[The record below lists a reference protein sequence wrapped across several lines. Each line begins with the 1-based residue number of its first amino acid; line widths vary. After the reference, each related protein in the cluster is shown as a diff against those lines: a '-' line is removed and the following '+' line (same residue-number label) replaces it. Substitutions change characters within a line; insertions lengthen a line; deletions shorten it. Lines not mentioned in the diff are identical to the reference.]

1 MTPKRWLRAQRV
13 ALARELLETSDLSVS
28 EVARRAGFGS
38 HERVAGQLKQH
49 TATTPT
55 AYRTAFR
62 GLTTT
67 HA

>member
-38 HERVAGQLKQH
+38 TSGLRAQLKRR